1 MTPRSILTA
10 LAVALTVTLAAPP
23 TTTAQSAYDDLP
35 EIGSP
40 ADVILTRSKA
50 ERIGRSVLMQMRQQ
64 EQIVEDPEVDE
75 YINSIGHQLAGH
87 AHDGAHSFKFFV
99 VDDGNINA
107 FALPGGYIGVNS
119 GLILRT
125 KREAEL
131 AGVMAHEVAHVTQNH
146 IARRVAGTQKSSMLA
161 TAAILAAILMGA
173 TGNAEGDV
181 IQATAMGAQALAT
194 QQAINYTRANEYEAD
209 RVGINILSSAG
220 YDPTGMP
227 DFFETMGKVS
237 GSYANRA
244 PEFLLT
250 HPVSSTR
257 MAETRGRAMKL
268 PPGNPESSLDYK
280 LIRERL
286 RALTTPSALD
296 AVEYYE
302 NRKATLDDP
311 GPEIDYGLALAYM
324 RYGDAGKAV
333 PLLFELRAENDSV
346 IAYHSAYGQALVA
359 SGQPNEGLLA
369 FDQALALFPR
379 NVPLTIRY
387 AESLMIADQYD
398 KAHAILLDL
407 FNMVAPTPAQVKL
420 IASAA
425 GAAGLMA
432 EAHYYMCEYYLLNG
446 NVVLAVEQ
454 LNHALSEP
462 GLQSVQRAR
471 FEARRNELVPYLPK
485 NHPQAQDKQAR
496 G

>member
-1 MTPRSILTA
+1 MIFRQLMTGLA
-10 LAVALTVTLAAPP
+10 LALTVTLAAPP
-23 TTTAQSAYDDLP
+23 LTAQSAYDDLP
-35 EIGSP
+35 DIGSP
-40 ADVILTRSKA
+40 ADTLLTRSRA
-50 ERIGRSVLMQMRQQ
+50 ERIGRSVLMQMRQA
-64 EQIVEDPEVDE
+64 EQVVEDPEIDE
-75 YINSIGHQLAGH
+75 YINTIGYQLAGH
-87 AHDGAHSFKFFV
+87 AHDGAHSFRFFV

-125 KREAEL
+125 RRESEL
-131 AGVMAHEVAHVTQNH
+131 AGVMAHEIAHVTQNH
-146 IARRVAGTQKSSMLA
+146 IARRVAATSKTSLLA

-173 TGNAEGDV
+173 TGNADGDV
-181 IQATAMGAQALAT
+181 IQGTIMGASAMAA
-194 QQAINYTRANEYEAD
+194 QQSINYTRQNEYEAD

-220 YDPTGMP
+220 FDPMGMP

-257 MAETRGRAMKL
+257 MAETRGRAAKL
-268 PPGNPESSLDYK
+268 PKGNPDSSIDYL

-286 RALTTPSALD
+286 RVLTMPSSLD
-296 AVEYYE
+296 AVRYFE
-302 NRKATLDDP
+302 NQKEARDIPA
-311 GPEIDYGLALAYM
+311 PEIDYGLALAYM
-324 RYGDAGKAV
+324 RNGQAEDAV
-333 PLLFELRAENDSV
+333 PLLFDLRAADDSV

-359 SGQPNEGLLA
+359 AGQPNEGLIA
-369 FDQALALFPR
+369 FEQAVALFPR

-387 AESLMIADQYD
+387 GEALMVTGQFGR
-398 KAHAILLDL
+398 AHAVLLDL
-407 FNMVAPTPAQVKL
+407 FNNIAPTPAQVKL
-420 IASAA
+420 IANAA
-425 GAAGLMA
+425 GAAGLMG
-432 EAHYYMCEYYLLNG
+432 EAYYYMCEYYLLNG

-454 LNHALSEP
+454 LNLALSEP
-462 GLQSVQRAR
+462 DLQAVQRAR

-485 NHPQAQDKQAR
+485 NHRQHQSKQAQ